1 MQMTFVHEERRKM
14 SEPTYEEHIQMLIV
28 WLNSDMDEELKI
40 EMVKA
45 FVKKFGG
52 EKDEIN

>member
-1 MQMTFVHEERRKM
+1 MTFVHEERRKM